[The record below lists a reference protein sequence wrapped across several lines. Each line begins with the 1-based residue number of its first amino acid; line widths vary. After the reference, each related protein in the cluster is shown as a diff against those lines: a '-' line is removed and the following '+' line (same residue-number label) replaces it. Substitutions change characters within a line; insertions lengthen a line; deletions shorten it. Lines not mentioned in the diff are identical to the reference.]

1 MNNFKQTNKK
11 RRIDT
16 TFSNRARIRIVTGK
30 KLRRKSEQ
38 QQQQKNAPE
47 DISNREES
55 PTDPR
60 RQTHRAHYYP
70 RKEKK
75 EEKRKPTRKGRIFS
89 HETMGTRHKG
99 ERACAA

>member
-16 TFSNRARIRIVTGK
+16 TFSNRARIRTVTGK

-38 QQQQKNAPE
+38 QQQKTLQRTLAIEKNP
-47 DISNREES
+47 
-55 PTDPR
+55 
-60 RQTHRAHYYP
+60 RQTPADRQIE
-70 RKEKK
+70 RIIIQEKK
-75 EEKRKPTRKGRIFS
+75 KRKPTRKGRIFS